1 MHCENEKNFI
11 PPLPH
16 PPPSSGVPLAVI
28 AVTNVLYVAIIVFNS
43 EITPRMS
50 DRLCLY
56 ADWSW
61 MMID

>member
-11 PPLPH
+11 LPLAH

>member
-11 PPLPH
+11 PLLAY
-16 PPPSSGVPLAVI
+16 PPPSFGVPLAVI

-43 EITPRMS
+43 EITPGMN